1 MIKVL
6 SLFDWISCGQVALNR
21 FRVPYRYFASEN
33 DKNAIKI
40 THNNFPNTFHLW
52 SICDLRYNS
61 EEDTLYYWK
70 VPYDKI
76 ITWDKD
82 NSHMRL
88 WKIDLLIWWP
98 PCQWFS
104 YAWKMLNFEDKRS
117 KLFFEYARIL
127 KETKPRFFIM
137 ENVKMKKE
145 YSDIITDHLFSVES
159 LFIDSQLIW
168 AQQRKR
174 LYWVWEL
181 QKDWTYKKVDFPN
194 PTGPG
199 KMLEDILQPFEEIE
213 EKYFLNE
220 EQIEKAIKNCKGKIF
235 KSWKSNWNAPLV
247 RVNKALCLTARSFW
261 KSNRQVNRIIQYP
274 RWFNKWWL
282 KWDNWKVPTITTNQ
296 WKYNNYLLDSW
307 WRMRVFTEIE
317 QERLQCLPDNYT
329 QWIPTYLREYHIWNW
344 FHVDTMEYI
353 LSFIIEK
360 LKNNKSC

>member
-21 FRVPYRYFASEN
+21 FKVPYRYFASEI

-40 THNNFPNTFHLW
+40 TQKNFPNTFHLW
-52 SICDLRYNS
+52 SICEIKYNLW
-61 EEDTLYYWK
+61 EDTIYYWK

-76 ITWDKD
+76 ITWTQ
-82 NSHMRL
+82 NSYMRL
-88 WKIDLLIWWP
+88 WKIDLLIWWS

-145 YSDIITDHLFSVES
+145 YSNIITDHLFSVES

-181 QKDWTYKKVDFPN
+181 QKDWTYKKVDIPN
-194 PTGPG
+194 PKGPG
-199 KMLEDILQPFEEIE
+199 KILEDILQPFEEIE

-247 RVNKALCLTARSFW
+247 RINKALCLTARSFW
-261 KSNRQVNRIIQYP
+261 KSNRAVNRIIQYP

-360 LKNNKSC
+360 LRK

>member
-1 MIKVL
+1 MLNVL
-6 SLFDWISCGQVALNR
+6 SLFDGISCGQVALNR
-21 FRVPYRYFASEN
+21 FWVPYKYFASEN

-104 YAWKMLNFEDKRS
+104 YAWKMLNFEDERS
-117 KLFFEYARIL
+117 KLFFEYERIL
-127 KETKPRFFIM
+127 KKIKPRFFIM

-145 YSDIITDHLFSVES
+145 WSDIITDHLFWVES
-159 LFIDSQLIW
+159 LFIDSQIIG

-174 LYWVWEL
+174 NYWVGEL
-181 QKDWTYKKVDFPN
+181 QSDVTYKKLDIPP

-199 KMLEDILQPFEEIE
+199 KTIDDILQPFEEID
-213 EKYFLNE
+213 EKYFLTP
-220 EQIEKAIKNCKGKIF
+220 EQIEKAIKNCQWKIF
-235 KSWKSNWNAPLV
+235 KSWKMNWNAPLV
-247 RVNKALCLTARSFW
+247 RIDKALCLTAKNFW

-274 RWFNKWWL
+274 RGNNSWWIRGG
-282 KWDNWKVPTITTNQ
+282 NGKVPCVTTSN

-329 QWIPTYLREYHIWNW
+329 EGIPTYLREFHIWNW

-353 LSFIIEK
+353 LSFIMEK
-360 LKNNKSC
+360 LWKPHKN